1 MTLFQHN
8 NNTFININNIS
19 SNDINGSNTID
30 YFYLHFLDNEE
41 SIINLVLNK
50 TIDSI
55 VSYNYLI
62 ITSSNISKTIVE
74 SLLYQ
79 IFYMNQSDYISLIEL
94 ISKNYEKY
102 EKLDKKQEK
111 VSINLYIDNT
121 NELIPYKYIYY
132 SKYIPLI
139 IILLLLIF
147 NRFFFKRNVYYN
159 LCFNSSILRVIFSI
173 IYVFLLK
180 EKLKYNKIRYEYM
193 PIISVDALIDSLNNF
208 INDIYFS
215 FIISSM
221 TFIVYNHMN
230 IVHFFNSDE
239 NIVKKYFLIFIS
251 LSIINIPNYLSDNPS
266 ILLTIKIYFYELF
279 KINIFLSL
287 LKEQIKHISHII
299 NIYYSY
305 HLVNGINI
313 LKYKKILLNL
323 IKYFFILNFLF
334 KIFLLIFLYIK
345 YRHSTYYWDIIL
357 KCIFENNNSFII
369 FFLWIILYINE
380 YDNQIFNLFLN
391 KNTNRYN
398 NYFKFDNNNEITIM
412 NYAKIKNDINFKSIN
427 KCPIIILHP
436 LIKRINNNN
445 LDKINLGIIN

>member
-1 MTLFQHN
+1 MVNELNFFKLLFYFIAVLNYSIYCKYNSKITGQLCLNKNGNLFNIYNIFLHPILNYPYLLKYNMTLFQHN

-94 ISKNYEKY
+94 ISKNYEK
-102 EKLDKKQEK
+102 LDKKQEK

-159 LCFNSSILRVIFSI
+159 LCF
-173 IYVFLLK
+173 
-180 EKLKYNKIRYEYM
+180 KI
-193 PIISVDALIDSLNNF
+193 
-208 INDIYFS
+208 
-215 FIISSM
+215 
-221 TFIVYNHMN
+221 
-230 IVHFFNSDE
+230 
-239 NIVKKYFLIFIS
+239 
-251 LSIINIPNYLSDNPS
+251 
-266 ILLTIKIYFYELF
+266 
-279 KINIFLSL
+279 
-287 LKEQIKHISHII
+287 
-299 NIYYSY
+299 
-305 HLVNGINI
+305 
-313 LKYKKILLNL
+313 
-323 IKYFFILNFLF
+323 
-334 KIFLLIFLYIK
+334 
-345 YRHSTYYWDIIL
+345 
-357 KCIFENNNSFII
+357 
-369 FFLWIILYINE
+369 
-380 YDNQIFNLFLN
+380 
-391 KNTNRYN
+391 
-398 NYFKFDNNNEITIM
+398 
-412 NYAKIKNDINFKSIN
+412 
-427 KCPIIILHP
+427 
-436 LIKRINNNN
+436 
-445 LDKINLGIIN
+445 

>member
-94 ISKNYEKY
+94 ISKNYEN
-102 EKLDKKQEK
+102 LDKKQEK

-173 IYVFLLK
+173 IYVCLLK

-221 TFIVYNHMN
+221 TFIVYNHIN

-251 LSIINIPNYLSDNPS
+251 LSIINIPNYLSDNPN

-357 KCIFENNNSFII
+357 KCIFENTNSFII

-380 YDNQIFNLFLN
+380 YDNQIFNLFFN

-427 KCPIIILHP
+427 KYPIIILHP

>member
-94 ISKNYEKY
+94 ISKNY

-357 KCIFENNNSFII
+357 KCIFENTNSFII

-380 YDNQIFNLFLN
+380 YDNQIFNLFFN